1 MHAPKIRNTSG
12 RPSYAA
18 KPSGANHGFADGGR
32 ILHDS
37 LRRHGVDG
45 GDGRSGGQR
54 MARVGQATA
63 RCPSSSAVGMIS
75 VSLAEAAA
83 GLDEAALE
91 RLLGVALEDP
101 ESRTSLHVAVLLH
114 DLAGR

>member
-1 MHAPKIRNTSG
+1 
-12 RPSYAA
+12 
-18 KPSGANHGFADGGR
+18 
-32 ILHDS
+32 
-37 LRRHGVDG
+37 
-45 GDGRSGGQR
+45 
-54 MARVGQATA
+54 
-63 RCPSSSAVGMIS
+63 MIS